1 MPGMN
6 SKWDR
11 LADATQPRTVSGS
24 LSIITLGHVH
34 ADDLTALSPHFHKL
48 EQLVLDIPPLDELAR
63 HRAELN
69 RAIDAAG
76 SDWVLVVRERE
87 IVDDALATE
96 IAEAADA
103 AKARGFRIR
112 SVPFY
117 CGKPMRIGAQEGE
130 VRLFHRRYYMRY
142 ANKGDWHQLTIQGTV
157 VRLKN
162 ILRSMSFD
170 TAEAHRVQLA
180 RTAVPHS
187 RLRQL
192 LLFLRYAASSGTL
205 DRNTLRYLWIEA
217 GYDHESVRSTGS

>member
-1 MPGMN
+1 MPTA
-6 SKWDR
+6 WDR
-11 LADATQPRTVSGS
+11 LADATQPEIVSGS

-34 ADDLTALSPHFHKL
+34 SEDLTALSPHFHKL
-48 EQLVLDIPPLDELAR
+48 EQLVLDAPPFDELAK
-63 HRAELN
+63 HRAEFN
-69 RAIDAAG
+69 RAIDVAR

-87 IVDDALATE
+87 IIDDALAKE
-96 IAEAADA
+96 IAEAAGE

-117 CGKPMRIGAQEGE
+117 CGKPLRIGAEEGE

-142 ANKGDWHQLTIQGTV
+142 ANKGDWQQLTIQGTV

-170 TAEAHRVQLA
+170 SAEAHREQLA

-187 RLRQL
+187 KLRQL
-192 LLFLRYAASSGTL
+192 LLFLRYAASARTL
-205 DRNTLRYLWIEA
+205 DRGTLRYLWIEA
-217 GYDHESVRSTGS
+217 GFDQAGTMNGEG